1 MRTFFIL
8 LSVLQ
13 TTLFAGSANWPQF
26 RGPQA
31 SGVSLMRA
39 PVTWSVET
47 GENIRWQTPIPG
59 LGHACPI
66 VWDDHVYIATAVK
79 PGSKPKLKPGLYG
92 NVDSYKETEPHQW
105 RLLCLDKS
113 SGKILWDKL
122 GVEAVPRSERH
133 MKASHCNSTPAT
145 DGKSIVALFGSE
157 GLFCFDMAGRPLWH
171 KDLGRM
177 KAGWYTTA
185 DTEWGFGSSPVLHEG
200 KVLLQCDVENEQF
213 LAAYDAKD
221 GHELWRTPRH
231 EVPTWS
237 TPLVVESPGRTQIV
251 ANGWK
256 NIAAYDFA
264 TGKELW
270 QLKEGGDIPVASPI
284 RAGDFII
291 LTSGHGRYRPM
302 RAIRL
307 DASGDISPPNIEGT
321 SAGVAWSQPRRGNYL
336 ATPIAIGDLL
346 WGDLDGVVTC
356 FDLKTGEVRYNERIG
371 GGSEAFTASAVAAGD
386 DLYFTGEQGDVFV
399 VPAKKEFSVVAT
411 NKLGGLC
418 FSTPAVSDGII
429 FFRTTEKLVAVGQK

>member
-1 MRTFFIL
+1 MKIIL
-8 LSVLQ
+8 IFLFAQ
-13 TTLFAGSANWPQF
+13 TTFAASDNWPQF

-31 SGVSLMRA
+31 SGVSANSA
-39 PVTWSVET
+39 PVTWNVET
-47 GENIRWQTPIPG
+47 GENIRWQTPISG

-66 VWDDHVYIATAVK
+66 IWEDHLYVATAVK

-92 NVDSYKETEPHQW
+92 NIDSYKETESHQW

-113 SGKILWDKL
+113 NGKILWDKL

-145 DGKSIVALFGSE
+145 DGKRIAALFGSE
-157 GLFCFDMAGRPLWH
+157 GLFCFDMEGRQLWH

-185 DTEWGFGSSPVLHEG
+185 SAEWGFGSSPVLHEG
-200 KVLLQCDVENEQF
+200 KVLVQCDVENEQF

-221 GHELWRTPRH
+221 GHQLWRTQRH

-237 TPLVVESPGRTQIV
+237 TPLVVASPRRTQVV

-270 QLKEGGDIPVASPI
+270 RLNDGGDIPVASPI
-284 RAGDFII
+284 RAGDLII
-291 LTSGHGRYRPM
+291 LTSGHGKYRPM

-307 DASGDISPPNIEGT
+307 DATGDISPPSIDGT
-321 SAGVAWSQPRRGNYL
+321 SAGVVWSHARRGNYL
-336 ATPIAIGDLL
+336 ATPIAVGDLF

-356 FDLKTGEVRYNERIG
+356 FDVKTGEVQYNERIG
-371 GGSEAFTASAVAAGD
+371 GGGEAFTASAVAAAD
-386 DLYFTGEQGDVFV
+386 KLYFTGEQGDVFV
-399 VPAKKEFSVVAT
+399 VPAKKEFSVLAT

-418 FSTPAVSDGII
+418 FSTPGVSDGTI
-429 FFRTTEKLVAVGQK
+429 FFRTTEKLVAVGLKK